1 MYKYTVPIGASAI
14 ALVTAITCCILAA
27 SVSAFICKAFSIVM
41 VVGYVLPPILI
52 GVMLALTIKT
62 ARKQKPKPEI
72 PKRLCFHDEN
82 DLEADEQIQQ
92 SEGFDF
98 RNEQVQVRNPGV
110 EQELPNIKKIFV
122 KPYKNEG

>member
-1 MYKYTVPIGASAI
+1 
-14 ALVTAITCCILAA
+14 
-27 SVSAFICKAFSIVM
+27 M

-82 DLEADEQIQQ
+82 DLEANEQIQEN
-92 SEGFDF
+92 EGFEL
-98 RNEQVQVRNPGV
+98 NEQVQAGNPEN
-110 EQELPNIKKIFV
+110 EQELPKIKNIFV
-122 KPYKNEG
+122 KPYQNEGYVI